1 MTTQSMNWRDAL
13 TLAEELSWPD
23 QLRLISELLLRMQTL
38 VTESEPVD
46 LLTLSGVGAE
56 VWSKVDT
63 DTYINQER
71 DSWQA

>member
-1 MTTQSMNWRDAL
+1 MTTQSVSWQEAL
-13 TLAEELSWPD
+13 TLVERLSWPD

-38 VTESEPVD
+38 ATETEPVD
-46 LLTLSGVGAE
+46 LLALAGVGAE

-63 DTYINQER
+63 DAYINQER